1 MDFYVSG
8 ARHTAVKNTKNKMIF
23 MLILCNVV
31 QKRCSHVVV
40 QCEAGPVKSKVKVK
54 SGENLWII
62 V

>member
-1 MDFYVSG
+1 MSG
-8 ARHTAVKNTKNKMIF
+8 TRHASVKNTKIKMIF

-40 QCEAGPVKSKVKVK
+40 QGEAVSVKSKIKVK
-54 SGENLWII
+54 SMENLWII